1 MTPKNVVTQIYEN
14 EKVQLEIEIAKHT
27 YTDGAMRRRS
37 SYRDLANAT
46 IKDSDTN
53 TAFVILAVK
62 TTGRQHEPVAPTKN

>member
-1 MTPKNVVTQIYEN
+1 MTPKNVVKQIYEN
-14 EKVQLEIEIAKHT
+14 EKVQIEIEIAIHT

-46 IKDSDTN
+46 IKDSETN

-62 TTGRQHEPVAPTKN
+62 TTGKRNDLL